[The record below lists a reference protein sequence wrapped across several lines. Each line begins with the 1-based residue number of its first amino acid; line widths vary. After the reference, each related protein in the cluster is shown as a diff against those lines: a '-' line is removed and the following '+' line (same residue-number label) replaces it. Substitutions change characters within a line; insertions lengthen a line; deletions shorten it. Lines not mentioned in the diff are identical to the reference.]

1 MKTLNKYILLILV
14 LLLIVTS
21 TLILKTS
28 AEKKVLQKN
37 IDNIY
42 INAISDSMDG
52 LTKDYNLIN
61 TNEKIELYY
70 KTLSNLRDALDV
82 FYFTSYK
89 EYNDLFITLNNLY
102 IYLLENRNESYEIN
116 NNLYIQEFLGTILVS
131 PDDKQKINDFNN
143 SIGSKK

>member
-61 TNEKIELYY
+61 TNEKIEL
-70 KTLSNLRDALDV
+70 LDR
-82 FYFTSYK
+82 
-89 EYNDLFITLNNLY
+89 L
-102 IYLLENRNESYEIN
+102 
-116 NNLYIQEFLGTILVS
+116 Q
-131 PDDKQKINDFNN
+131 
-143 SIGSKK
+143 

>member
-116 NNLYIQEFLGTILVS
+116 NDLYIHEFLGTILVS